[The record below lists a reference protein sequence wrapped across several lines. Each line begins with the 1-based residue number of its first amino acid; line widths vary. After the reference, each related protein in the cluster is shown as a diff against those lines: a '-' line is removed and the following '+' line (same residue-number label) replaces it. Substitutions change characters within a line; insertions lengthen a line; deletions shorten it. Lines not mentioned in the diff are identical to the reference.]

1 MSQRIKY
8 KNVFYLYRGN
18 PVNTGIAAVAYV
30 TCFSPVYGDVY
41 RLLRLYRTRTAAH
54 VPINDTDRPRQE
66 QDAQRAEH
74 IKERNGG
81 QMRDIKKQAEQGLA
95 IIRKHE
101 RADLRADEILQFTAM
116 YDKAAAN
123 GSRDGLYDVI
133 RAAFLMGVAVG
144 NRQK

>member
-1 MSQRIKY
+1 MACLR
-8 KNVFYLYRGN
+8 
-18 PVNTGIAAVAYV
+18 
-30 TCFSPVYGDVY
+30 PVYGDVY
-41 RLLRLYRTRTAAH
+41 RLSRLYRTRTAAH
-54 VPINDTDRPRQE
+54 VPINNTDRPEQE

-81 QMRDIKKQAEQGLA
+81 KMRDIKKQAEQGRA